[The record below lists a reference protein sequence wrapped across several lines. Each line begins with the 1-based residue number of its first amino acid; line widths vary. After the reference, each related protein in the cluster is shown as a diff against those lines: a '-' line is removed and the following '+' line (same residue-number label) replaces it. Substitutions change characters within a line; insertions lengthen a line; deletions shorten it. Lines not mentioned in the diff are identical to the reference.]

1 MLSPVM
7 ASFYLALLVVALG
20 GTLVSLALLSRY
32 TRSGQPPWKVE
43 PAALGKPGTI
53 LVVSS
58 ILGLYLELLLIR
70 WISSEIRIFAY
81 FKNFVLVA
89 CFLGFGVGC
98 YLCRRAIS
106 IAALIVP
113 LLFIAA
119 VIRLPIAALRRLI
132 DALPVLLGA
141 TSDMYIW
148 GVGSMKLSAAA
159 LPGLLVA
166 AIVTLPLFALTA
178 IVFIPIGQMVGWVL
192 ETAPNGV
199 RAYTINVIASLAGIA
214 LYTAL
219 CFASQP
225 PAVWYLISGAMG
237 VILFARVPRA
247 ALVVAITFLIL
258 IALVTL
264 PRRPEE
270 EVYWSPYQ
278 KLSLEPL
285 RIDGERVGWHL
296 QTNNSWHQKII
307 DLSPAFVAAHPRL
320 FTAVPIELNAYN
332 LPYRFAPQPRRVL
345 ILGAGMGND
354 VAAALRN
361 GAAAVTAVEIDPLI
375 VKIGRARHPEHPYES
390 PRVRLIVDDARSY
403 VQNSSEQFDAIVFS
417 LLDSQTTSSHF
428 SNIRIDNYVY
438 TVEALAA
445 AKKLLAPGGVFIVK
459 FQVQRPWIA
468 GRLHDLLTTVFGFEP
483 LQLQADES
491 FTSSGRFFVTGSV
504 DRIRAALSDP
514 AFAAFVRA
522 RSGWP
527 MEPVPLTTDDW
538 PYFYQRRPGL
548 PTSVVVISALLLV
561 VSLIAARAGLSGRR
575 IRLEFFFLGAGF
587 MLLEAQIVSRMA
599 LLFGTTWVVNA
610 IVIAVLLTLIVAA
623 NILVEMMPRI
633 PAWGGYAG
641 VIVTIAAG
649 YFTPLEALFFRSFA
663 LRATAGTLAGG
674 IVESAS
680 LWFGLRALLLI
691 GVALYAAAWIS
702 QTLGARAPQGSA
714 AEAS

>member
-285 RIDGERVGWHL
+285 RIDGG
-296 QTNNSWHQKII
+296 
-307 DLSPAFVAAHPRL
+307 
-320 FTAVPIELNAYN
+320 
-332 LPYRFAPQPRRVL
+332 
-345 ILGAGMGND
+345 
-354 VAAALRN
+354 
-361 GAAAVTAVEIDPLI
+361 
-375 VKIGRARHPEHPYES
+375 
-390 PRVRLIVDDARSY
+390 DAC
-403 VQNSSEQFDAIVFS
+403 
-417 LLDSQTTSSHF
+417 
-428 SNIRIDNYVY
+428 
-438 TVEALAA
+438 
-445 AKKLLAPGGVFIVK
+445 
-459 FQVQRPWIA
+459 
-468 GRLHDLLTTVFGFEP
+468 
-483 LQLQADES
+483 
-491 FTSSGRFFVTGSV
+491 
-504 DRIRAALSDP
+504 
-514 AFAAFVRA
+514 
-522 RSGWP
+522 
-527 MEPVPLTTDDW
+527 
-538 PYFYQRRPGL
+538 
-548 PTSVVVISALLLV
+548 
-561 VSLIAARAGLSGRR
+561 
-575 IRLEFFFLGAGF
+575 
-587 MLLEAQIVSRMA
+587 
-599 LLFGTTWVVNA
+599 
-610 IVIAVLLTLIVAA
+610 
-623 NILVEMMPRI
+623 
-633 PAWGGYAG
+633 
-641 VIVTIAAG
+641 
-649 YFTPLEALFFRSFA
+649 
-663 LRATAGTLAGG
+663 
-674 IVESAS
+674 
-680 LWFGLRALLLI
+680 
-691 GVALYAAAWIS
+691 
-702 QTLGARAPQGSA
+702 
-714 AEAS
+714 